1 MNSTTPP
8 PISRPRGRR
17 GRGMRLPRSCYLLP
31 KNCDLRPSRPRR
43 PGGQKKPRPFSR
55 GRPKSTPPLNQHQPA
70 GKVTAVVC
78 GTSRRPTAGLSNA
91 PRCPPCLQHRGASR
105 LVIDGQKFAISGHA
119 FAGRLLNSEAR
130 DAGRCRG
137 NFTSGRNEYQK
148 LFEAIWRQADGRR
161 GRPRASR
168 QRGRRSEAVIR
179 HARSVSLQGGRRPVY
194 CRAHQRRI
202 DRQKSSFRSARLTT
216 HASHAMGRS
225 VAGIRCAPG

>member
-55 GRPKSTPPLNQHQPA
+55 GRSKSTPPLNQHQPA

-168 QRGRRSEAVIR
+168 READDPKLSYVTLDPSAFKEDGGRSIAERINDELIAKKARFVQRG
-179 HARSVSLQGGRRPVY
+179 
-194 CRAHQRRI
+194 
-202 DRQKSSFRSARLTT
+202 
-216 HASHAMGRS
+216 
-225 VAGIRCAPG
+225 

>member
-137 NFTSGRNEYQK
+137 NLLPGGMNIRSYSKPSGDK
-148 LFEAIWRQADGRR
+148 LTADVVGRGLADREADDPKLSYVTLDPSAFKEDG
-161 GRPRASR
+161 GRSIAERINDELIAKKAR
-168 QRGRRSEAVIR
+168 FVQRG
-179 HARSVSLQGGRRPVY
+179 
-194 CRAHQRRI
+194 
-202 DRQKSSFRSARLTT
+202 
-216 HASHAMGRS
+216 
-225 VAGIRCAPG
+225 